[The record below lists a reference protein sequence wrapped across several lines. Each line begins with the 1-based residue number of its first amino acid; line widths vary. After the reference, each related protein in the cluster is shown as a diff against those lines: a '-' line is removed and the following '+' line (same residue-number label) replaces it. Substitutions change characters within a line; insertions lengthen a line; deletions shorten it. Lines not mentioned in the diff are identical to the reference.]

1 MTRCLKISQ
10 KVSFTF
16 LRLIIRN
23 NTNVLWENSNETILV
38 IFQHRLGLKFFFPAA
53 HCLKITQNVAFDFFL
68 ILAFST
74 NFCPIKTDLSGNT
87 V

>member
-1 MTRCLKISQ
+1 MTFFK
-10 KVSFTF
+10 K
-16 LRLIIRN
+16 
-23 NTNVLWENSNETILV
+23 SNLCEYLFAI
-38 IFQHRLGLKFFFPAA
+38 A
-53 HCLKITQNVAFDFFL
+53 HCLKITHNVAFEFFL